1 MILEKYALPNLLK
14 EYFYNKDRI
23 AAYFKNEPV
32 QHYRLMGAQNGDLT
46 ITDPNGILGLSIAF
60 FTILIFVSLA
70 IWLVAIYMIIANWN
84 NLEDWA
90 KVISILGLL
99 TGFVGPIV
107 TIIIV
112 IVGKKKTKKN

>member
-1 MILEKYALPNLLK
+1 
-14 EYFYNKDRI
+14 
-23 AAYFKNEPV
+23 
-32 QHYRLMGAQNGDLT
+32 
-46 ITDPNGILGLSIAF
+46 
-60 FTILIFVSLA
+60 
-70 IWLVAIYMIIANWN
+70 MIIANWN